1 MGGQQRWERSAP
13 RSPKYRVMPKSKPL
27 PPVEALLEWF
37 SFDPETGRFYWKKK
51 PARQIRIGVEAGWC
65 QLHGQNHPRW
75 SIIVPGYGRYLR
87 SRLVWKL
94 STGVD
99 PDTHLDHKD
108 GNSINDVHSNL
119 VNGGVSWNNRNRKC
133 RAKSGLPGAY
143 PASHTSNKWI
153 STIQVAGKTV
163 YLGLWDT
170 PEEASTAY
178 LKARLEF
185 EQAALA
191 G

>member
-1 MGGQQRWERSAP
+1 M
-13 RSPKYRVMPKSKPL
+13 
-27 PPVEALLEWF
+27 
-37 SFDPETGRFYWKKK
+37 
-51 PARQIRIGVEAGWC
+51 
-65 QLHGQNHPRW
+65 HGQSHPRW
-75 SIIVPGYGRYLR
+75 SIHVPGYGRYLR

-108 GNSINDVHSNL
+108 GNSINDVYSNL